1 MYSRRFFAILLLHN
15 KDNNSRT
22 IRSQVWQPVSAGKG
36 ADMSELQAH
45 RCTTPELWTW
55 LLCSVSVMP
64 ANKLIVR
71 IKAINGYK
79 AVNVRYSRKIWFL
92 VPVSRGANAPLRT
105 PMVLTY
111 HEFKTVHLS
120 SLWKAH
126 YNSHSFRIYLFSN
139 NVVLKNN
146 NNMLQCH
153 IVKIYLF
160 LSHPC

>member
-92 VPVSRGANAPLRT
+92 VPVSRSANAPLRT

-126 YNSHSFRIYLFSN
+126 YTVIVTLFAFTCSATMLSSKIITICSSATLWRFIYS
-139 NVVLKNN
+139 
-146 NNMLQCH
+146 
-153 IVKIYLF
+153 
-160 LSHPC
+160 